1 MLDGWFVVRSF
12 LTENPKFS
20 AHIFALPLD
29 VNVPHSVEQK
39 ARLSGGGV
47 VFHSK
52 VFTIARELVFRE
64 RLGKEVS
71 RVELG
76 ADVANIT
83 EQHRT
88 RQLRNRPAG
97 QEHLALCHVHTTDA
111 AHASIRAGNR
121 VIRSAIRA

>member
-1 MLDGWFVVRSF
+1 MIDGWFVVRSF

-29 VNVPHSVEQK
+29 VNVNVPHSVEQK
-39 ARLSGGGV
+39 ARLSRGGV

-64 RLGKEVS
+64 RLGEEVS

-76 ADVANIT
+76 ADVPNANRKISNVVT
-83 EQHRT
+83 DLEIARIEMFGT
-88 RQLRNRPAG
+88 RA
-97 QEHLALCHVHTTDA
+97 
-111 AHASIRAGNR
+111 
-121 VIRSAIRA
+121 